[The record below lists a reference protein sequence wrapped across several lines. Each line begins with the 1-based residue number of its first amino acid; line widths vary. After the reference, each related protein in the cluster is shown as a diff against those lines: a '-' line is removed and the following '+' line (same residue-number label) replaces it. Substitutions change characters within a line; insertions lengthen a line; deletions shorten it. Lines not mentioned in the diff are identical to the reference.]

1 VVAEKSEVVRYC
13 ACGTRLARDNRTSS
27 CGPCARAGRRHQTE
41 PPEVPAA
48 FWNHPELHAALAA
61 RDIGAV
67 IHAYRKHPHHGQP
80 IRQATVAAW
89 ISLSAT
95 RLSRI
100 ENGEPVND
108 LTKLVRWA
116 QLLRIPHH
124 LLWFHMAS
132 EPGDDVASGT
142 PPVRRQESS
151 DDELLMHDAVQLGGR
166 SIEMHPADAEQLDV
180 RRLMSAAAQRAVD
193 FGSVLATTTADNP
206 DLDWLGVALTELA
219 TAYVHTPAVELLVRI
234 VNVRDTAFTLIRRG
248 VRPRQLRDAYVVAG
262 IGCLLLASA
271 SQNLGDHAS
280 ARTQLHTAERCAEAA
295 DSDAL
300 HVWARGSAAL
310 ALEWSSTPAAALR
323 FLDSRPRKAVGPQT
337 MRRTV
342 ALEARASARTGNV
355 TRARDALRHLDALE
369 ALPEQHDEVSAF
381 GGIFTFPRAKE
392 TYYRAGTHDLLGDA
406 ALARRHADN
415 ALAAYAAAP
424 EQERSY
430 GDVALARVVLAHS
443 HLLDRDLDA
452 AARALQ
458 PLRRLRPGER
468 IAQLPSAVH
477 RTRGLLTAVAGARRT
492 HELLDG
498 LFDAPVPV
506 RSLDSRGDRTAP

>member
-1 VVAEKSEVVRYC
+1 MKSEAVRYC
-13 ACGTRLARDNRTSS
+13 ACGTRLARDNRTSR

-41 PPEVPAA
+41 PPEVPAE
-48 FWNHPELHAALAA
+48 FWNHPDLRAALTA

-67 IHAYRKHPHHGQP
+67 IRAYRKHPHHGQP
-80 IRQATVAAW
+80 VRQATAATW
-89 ISLSAT
+89 INLSPT

-108 LTKLVRWA
+108 LTKLTHWA

-124 LLWFHMAS
+124 LLWFQMPT
-132 EPGDDVASGT
+132 ELRDDVACGT
-142 PPVRRQESS
+142 PAVGRQESP
-151 DDELLMHDAVQLGGR
+151 DDALLMDDAAQRGPR
-166 SIEMHPADAEQLDV
+166 SMGTQPASPEQVDV
-180 RRLMSAAAQRAVD
+180 RRLMSTAARRAVD

-206 DLDWLGVALTELA
+206 DLDWLGIALTELA
-219 TAYVHTPAVELLVRI
+219 TAYVHTPAVDLLVRI
-234 VNVRDTAFTLIRRG
+234 VDVRDTAFTLIRRG

-300 HVWARGSAAL
+300 RVWARGSAAL

-323 FLDSRPRKAVGPQT
+323 FLDSDPREAVGPQT
-337 MRRTV
+337 RRRTV
-342 ALEARASARTGNV
+342 ALEARASARAGNA
-355 TRARDALRHLDALE
+355 TRARDALRRLDVLE
-369 ALPEQHDEVSAF
+369 ALPEQDDEVNAF

-392 TYYRAGTHDLLGDA
+392 IYYRAGTHDLLGDA
-406 ALARRHADN
+406 ALARRNADT

-430 GDVALARVVLAHS
+430 GDVALARIVLTHS

-452 AARALQ
+452 AATALQ
-458 PLRRLRPGER
+458 PLRRLRPAER

-477 RTRGLLTAVAGARRT
+477 RTRGLLTAVAGARRA
-492 HELLDG
+492 HELLDD
-498 LFDAPVPV
+498 LLAAPAPL
-506 RSLDSRGDRTAP
+506 RSLDSRSESTAP